1 MFCCHTFA
9 AQRRLPGQ
17 GILEALNDGGAK
29 QGFPLHGDAVQN
41 GPGKVCVEVDLSTGI
56 GLVDPIPGGP
66 HCGLH
71 KGVWWSQ

>member
-9 AQRRLPGQ
+9 AQRRWPGQ
-17 GILEALNDGGAK
+17 GILEALNDGRAK
-29 QGFPLHGDAVQN
+29 QGFPPHGDAVQN

-71 KGVWWSQ
+71 KGVWRSQ